1 MELRRNRQFYK
12 RGSVY
17 RRQRRPNPVNFQSAD
32 DYISGF
38 VATDPTYNYISFMD
52 NYMAYFVPPF
62 FPPSSYTFQ
71 HAEFAVSTR
80 DLMNGPTCSSWINRP
95 PRFRNMQRM
104 NYRRQKTPRCNRT
117 RIFWRQKSIDKT
129 QTSEEQVVKREYS
142 EQEELEENGYFNRRT
157 NRGRSRNEKNV
168 GDDEVSISAF
178 ADVTNEKIN
187 ESDKESESA
196 YTESNGSKD
205 DVKVEDNIEL
215 PFFREQLEIF
225 KLLKECD
232 DRHEIRRNSGMSWF
246 ESEDIRSDQ
255 SDSDTEDDVQIIIR
269 TSKYNSENLA
279 KDHNQE
285 NVNPNLKKRKSNSLW
300 LDIFLLSLK
309 KKLIHTTDEQKRIQ
323 GMGIKSQVLKEKLKK
338 HNKRKK
344 YNYHKSKFSINALN
358 KMDNKNVFSYLINKS
373 AFSDKMKDEKVKTDR
388 WTEMVESANSS
399 EFFSLCSFYN
409 FKSSRKVSVD
419 LKKEQNAI
427 LERKTEFK
435 PSVTTSRPLFPYN
448 NMTDLEGSHNQT
460 NSEKIEK
467 LDEYISKEFVS
478 EMSEWFDINVKKE
491 FCKQKL
497 TKSLPIGYHKCMI
510 SRPPSVKP
518 KGGFGDGTDTKRIDQ
533 NIEKWSDLEITESNL
548 LMEKLK
554 RNDLAR
560 SFAFEMMNYLNEIEE
575 YWKLRADRR
584 LQWHFQTFNKKP
596 VQEVFEHYDK
606 SSRHS
611 ILNKCE
617 YMPGILSPSSEFE
630 DFAVSNTSVSTEIN
644 EIFKNVQDTLCKS
657 SSETIENDEENEN
670 EKDSSK

>member
-1 MELRRNRQFYK
+1 MESRRNRQFYK

-17 RRQRRPNPVNFQSAD
+17 RRQRRPNPVNFQSSD

-52 NYMAYFVPPF
+52 NYMAYFIPPF

-80 DLMNGPTCSSWINRP
+80 DLMNGPTCTSRINYP

-104 NYRRQKTPRCNRT
+104 NYRRRQKTPRCNPT
-117 RIFWRQKSIDKT
+117 RIFWRQKNIDKT

-142 EQEELEENGYFNRRT
+142 KQQELEANRYSNWRT
-157 NRGRSRNEKNV
+157 NRGRSRNEKNH
-168 GDDEVSISAF
+168 GDDEVSISTS

-187 ESDKESESA
+187 ESDKKLENA
-196 YTESNGSKD
+196 YTESNGRKD

-215 PFFREQLEIF
+215 PYLQEQLEVF

-232 DRHEIRRNSGMSWF
+232 DRHEMRRNFGMSWF
-246 ESEDIRSDQ
+246 ESEDIRTDQ
-255 SDSDTEDDVQIIIR
+255 SDSDSGDDVQIIIR
-269 TSKYNSENLA
+269 KPKYNSENLA
-279 KDHNQE
+279 KDDNRE

-309 KKLIHTTDEQKRIQ
+309 KKLIDTTDEQKRIE
-323 GMGIKSQVLKEKLKK
+323 GMEIKSQVLKEKLKK

-344 YNYHKSKFSINALN
+344 YNYHKSKFAINALN
-358 KMDNKNVFSYLINKS
+358 EMDNKNVFSYLVNKS
-373 AFSDKMKDEKVKTDR
+373 TFSDKMKDEKVKTDR

-409 FKSSRKVSVD
+409 FKSSHKVSVD

-435 PSVTTSRPLFPYN
+435 PSVTTSRPLFSYKN
-448 NMTDLEGSHNQT
+448 VTDLKGSHNQT
-460 NSEKIEK
+460 SSEKIGK
-467 LDEYISKEFVS
+467 LNEYISKEFVS

-491 FCKQKL
+491 FCEQKL
-497 TKSLPIGYHKCMI
+497 TKSLHIGCHKCKI
-510 SRPPSVKP
+510 SPLPSVKP
-518 KGGFGDGTDTKRIDQ
+518 KGGLGDGTNTKRIDQ
-533 NIEKWSDLEITESNL
+533 KIEKWSDLEVSESNL
-548 LMEKLK
+548 VMEKLK

-560 SFAFEMMNYLNEIEE
+560 SFASEMMNYLIEIEE
-575 YWKLRADRR
+575 YWKLRADER
-584 LQWHFQTFNKKP
+584 LQWHFQSFNKKP
-596 VQEVFEHYDK
+596 EQEVSEHHDK
-606 SSRHS
+606 SSRCS

-617 YMPGILSPSSEFE
+617 LMPEILSPPLEFE
-630 DFAVSNTSVSTEIN
+630 DFPVSNTSVSTEIN
-644 EIFKNVQDTLCKS
+644 EIFKNVQDTFCKS
-657 SSETIENDEENEN
+657 SSETIQENES
-670 EKDSSK
+670 EKDS